1 MRADD
6 LKYSELLSIDKKY
19 GFPMLGPNRMMLMGA
34 EQIINI
40 GRDLVKIIGHERMAT
55 ILTRIGF
62 SKGFGIA
69 MAISE
74 LYDFESPEEWLKA
87 GTRILAMSGSASG
100 TLDEVVIDREK
111 KIFRNKGKWRESI
124 EATAWL
130 QDENNTRESP
140 VCFILTGLA
149 SGYASAVLGSEVL
162 VKEVTCMAQGHKHCT
177 FEGRSASEWGLTV
190 EEVREYFDLQPFE
203 EEMETLKERLNESKK
218 TLNKREI
225 ELEQLKNLSI
235 YSSSDSEI
243 IFRSNSMAQTLM
255 LAEKVAPTN
264 STVLIQGES
273 GTGKEVMARFIHR
286 HSDRK
291 DKLFLGISCAALP
304 PDLLESE
311 LFGHVKG
318 AFTGA
323 DSNKTGLLQEAKD
336 GTFFLDEVGELPL
349 ALQAKLLR
357 VLQEKEIRP
366 VGGNKNI
373 KIETR
378 IVAATNRDLKKM
390 VQEGTYREDLYYRL
404 AVFPLKVL
412 PLRERKQDILI
423 LARFFLSRL
432 NPRHP
437 GLAPATIRQME
448 NYRWPGNVR
457 ELENCIEYSHILA
470 GNQHIMPDHLPP
482 EVLSGNE
489 ADLITT
495 VASDFPTYK
504 ELEKRYTNHILEYT
518 KDNKSEAAKIL
529 GTSVTTLWRRLK
541 D

>member
-6 LKYSELLSIDKKY
+6 LKHSELLSIDKKY
-19 GFPMLGPNRMMLMGA
+19 GFPMFGQNRMMMMGT
-34 EQIINI
+34 QPILNF
-40 GRDLVKIIGHERMAT
+40 GRDLIKIIGYDRMTT
-55 ILTRIGF
+55 ILTRMGF
-62 SKGFGIA
+62 SKGFGTA

-74 LYDFESPEEWLKA
+74 VYDFESPEEWMKA
-87 GTRILAMSGSASG
+87 GSKILSMAGIASG
-100 TLDEVVIDREK
+100 VIDELHIDK
-111 KIFRNKGKWRESI
+111 ENKILRYKGKWNEPI
-124 EATAWL
+124 EANAWL
-130 QDENNTRESP
+130 AERGEQENP
-140 VCFILTGLA
+140 VCFILSGLA

-162 VKEVTCMAQGHKHCT
+162 VKEVTCMAQGEKQCT

-190 EEVREYFDLQPFE
+190 EEVREYFDLKPFE
-203 EEMETLKERLNESKK
+203 DELETLKERLNESKK
-218 TLNKREI
+218 SLNKRET

-235 YSSSDSEI
+235 YSGSDSEM

-255 LAEKVAPTN
+255 LAEKVAPTE

-286 HSDRK
+286 NSKRK

-323 DSNKTGLLQEAKD
+323 DSNKKGLLEEAGD

-349 ALQAKLLR
+349 TLQAKLLR
-357 VLQEKEIRP
+357 ALQEKEIRP
-366 VGGNKNI
+366 VGGVKNI
-373 KIETR
+373 KINTR
-378 IVAATNRDLKKM
+378 IVAATNRDLKSM

-404 AVFPLKVL
+404 AVFPLKVV
-412 PLRERKQDILI
+412 PLRDRKQDILL

-432 NPRHP
+432 NDKHP
-437 GLAPATIRQME
+437 GFAPATVRQME
-448 NYRWPGNVR
+448 NYKWPGNVR

-482 EVLSGNE
+482 ALVSSSEG
-489 ADLITT
+489 DIMTM
-495 VASDFPTYK
+495 VASDLPTYK
-504 ELEKRYTNHILEYT
+504 ELEKRYTQHVLEHT
-518 KDNKSEAAKIL
+518 SDNKSEAAKIL

-541 D
+541 E